1 MIHDH
6 HACHLKGVLVDR
18 GGLEIMKWL
27 RIPVKSV
34 LHLMQRSF
42 RNRSISYTFPN
53 FKNSNLE
60 DRLYISMLVFTDF
73 VMGDFCC
80 IVHCN
85 ERTSLSFILL
95 LYWFNIS
102 YEREEPN
109 LCSTFCLNLDSR
121 LFVSFTYCVFLYVPS
136 LEPCRIRRLSH
147 LLSWFEFSNSLLNEA
162 NPLKA

>member
-34 LHLMQRSF
+34 LHLMQRSS

-60 DRLYISMLVFTDF
+60 DRLYISMLVFTDS
-73 VMGDFCC
+73 FCC

-109 LCSTFCLNLDSR
+109 LCSTYLLFEPR
-121 LFVSFTYCVFLYVPS
+121 LEALRLIYILRVFIRAFPWTMQNSASFSPF
-136 LEPCRIRRLSH
+136 IMI
-147 LLSWFEFSNSLLNEA
+147 WIQ
-162 NPLKA
+162 